1 MFLVVFS
8 LLIELKLKFV
18 IERLYLFVFISSFV
32 ELKESIIEQFVIFLL
47 LLLFKKKVLLLDNKV
62 FEAFIVERVI
72 ESFLFEFKYCF
83 KFNFLIDE
91 SLNETFFD
99 LLILFELLKL
109 V

>member
-1 MFLVVFS
+1 MLFE
-8 LLIELKLKFV
+8 LILKFV

-47 LLLFKKKVLLLDNKV
+47 LLFKKNVLLLDNKL
-62 FEAFIVERVI
+62 FEAFIVEKEI
-72 ESFLFEFKYCF
+72 ESFLFELKYCF

-99 LLILFELLKL
+99 LGILFESQKI